1 MKQAVENRVHRTA
14 HPRGTEVV
22 RALLAA
28 AGIAGFVIG
37 VPIALATVAPI
48 RVPSSAPSF
57 GGVIDALSGPDD
69 GSLLIGTLTVI
80 AWLAWASFAVPLV
93 VELIASLRGVRTP
106 RLPLLGRAQRLAAGL
121 VATAGLL
128 MTAPVATAS
137 AASVG
142 DATAISAMPRVHL
155 QDPGPAQAPGYSS
168 ADAEGANAAQP
179 ASVTAATTLPSVT
192 VERGDTLWDLA
203 ERHLGSG
210 HRYTE
215 IRDLN
220 IGRAQPDGRA
230 LTDAHWIYPGW
241 HLLLPT
247 DAVDVAAQPVLPPAP
262 SEAPERAAAD
272 YTVVPGDTLWDIST
286 AQLGDPLRYPEI
298 VELNLGRPQPDGGAL
313 QDPELI
319 RPGWTLRLPDDVAR
333 SADPSLETRDD
344 GQAGLDDA
352 PRLIDDAGLGTA
364 LPETGGD
371 DATSNGD
378 DETRLHDDGTRA
390 AGDPTGGRHLA
401 EPAEEQV
408 PTEDDNRADV
418 VDAHDD
424 PGNLAPRFL
433 LGLTSLAAAG
443 VVGELARRRRLQ
455 QRARQVGQRITL
467 PDEGSPAHRAERTLR
482 TAEPPLTIAAL
493 KLAFSHL
500 ATRCFEA
507 ERDLPRV
514 AAVVVS
520 PEDVTLQLSDDDDAP
535 VPPFTATDARTW
547 SAPHRAL
554 ASMESADDP
563 GRPEPFPALVA
574 LGHSADG
581 TVLVNL
587 EAAGTLTIGGD
598 PAVAADIRRALVAEL
613 VTSDL
618 TGRIGLVAGPDFEPL
633 ARACDPARLQT
644 AAAAA
649 ITRTAERRL
658 SDVRHALDA
667 AGVEDTL
674 QARSDRLIGDV
685 WLPVVFDSPAA
696 TEAIPGPWTGT
707 VVVTLHA
714 TSETGW
720 TVTAD
725 EAGARIE
732 RLGLHFAPQRLNAE
746 RLGRL
751 VELLALAPPVDDPQP
766 QRPTPLTV
774 EILDALAALPSTEE
788 VDETSG
794 SLAPTVRVELLGPV
808 LITGLPAHAGHLSR
822 RSTELLV
829 YLALRGR
836 ATGPELDEA
845 LWYGERIDSQTRNSL
860 VYRTRQRV
868 GADVLPVVGAD
879 GIYRLGETVTTD
891 WSDFQRHARRG
902 LAAGLD
908 GIDDLRAAMNLVRDR
923 PLLGVRDA
931 DYAWAEH
938 DVQHM
943 ISTTADVAH
952 VLSRLLLES
961 GRAREG
967 LEAATKGLIVDAWS
981 ELLLDDALEA
991 ATAADDGTIAHRLR
1005 SRFAEDLGELAPD
1018 YLALTR
1024 TDVGGATR
1032 PQVDDRRPA
1041 GFARPADD

>member
-1 MKQAVENRVHRTA
+1 MKQTVENRVHRAA
-14 HPRGTEVV
+14 HPKGTEVARGLV
-22 RALLAA
+22 AA

-37 VPIALATVAPI
+37 VPIALAAVAPI

-57 GGVIDALSGPDD
+57 EGVIDALSRPDD
-69 GSLLIGTLTVI
+69 GNLLIDTLTVI
-80 AWLAWASFAVPLV
+80 AWLAWAAFAVPLV
-93 VELIASLRGVRTP
+93 IELIAALRGVPTP
-106 RLPLLGRAQRLAAGL
+106 RLPLLGPAQRLAAGL

-137 AASVG
+137 AAAAG
-142 DATAISAMPRVHL
+142 DPPVVSAMPRVHV
-155 QDPGPAQAPGYSS
+155 QTPDRAQAPENSS
-168 ADAEGANAAQP
+168 PDADGANPARP
-179 ASVTAATTLPSVT
+179 ASVTATTTPSVT
-192 VERGDTLWDLA
+192 VVRGDTLWDLA

-220 IGRAQPDGRA
+220 LGRPQPDGRA

-241 HLLLPT
+241 HLLLPA
-247 DAVDVAAQPVLPPAP
+247 DAVDAAAQPVLTPAP
-262 SEAPERAAAD
+262 SEAAERAAAD
-272 YTVVPGDTLWDIST
+272 YTVVPGDTLWGIS
-286 AQLGDPLRYPEI
+286 AEQLGDPQRYPEI
-298 VELNLGRPQPDGGAL
+298 VDLNRGRPQPDGGTL
-313 QDPELI
+313 EDPDLI
-319 RPGWTLRLPDDVAR
+319 RPGWTLRLPEDLVSSSGLPLGTHDDA
-333 SADPSLETRDD
+333 
-344 GQAGLDDA
+344 QAGLDDA
-352 PRLIDDAGLGTA
+352 PPVHNDAELGTA
-364 LPETGGD
+364 PPEAASGD
-371 DATSNGD
+371 TAANPD
-378 DETRLHDDGTRA
+378 DGVQHDDDGTRA
-390 AGDPTGGRHLA
+390 ADDATGGRHVA
-401 EPAEEQV
+401 EPPEDQV
-408 PTEDDNRADV
+408 PAEDDNPTEV

-424 PGNLAPRFL
+424 DADLAPRFL

-443 VVGELARRRRLQ
+443 VIGELARRRRLQ
-455 QRARQVGQRITL
+455 QRARRVGERIAL
-467 PDEGSPAHRAERTLR
+467 PEVGSPTHRAERTLR
-482 TAEPPLTIAAL
+482 TAEPPLTVGAL
-493 KLAFSHL
+493 KLAFSHF
-500 ATRCFEA
+500 ATRCYES

-514 AAVVVS
+514 AAVVVT
-520 PEDVTLQLSDDDDAP
+520 PEEVTLHLSDDDDAP
-535 VPPFTATDARTW
+535 VPPFTATGARTW

-554 ASMESADDP
+554 TSMPSADDP
-563 GRPEPFPALVA
+563 GRPEPFPTLVT

-581 TVLVNL
+581 TVLLNL

-613 VTSDL
+613 VTNDL
-618 TGRIGLVAGPDFEPL
+618 TGRIGLVAGEDFESL

-644 AAAAA
+644 APAAA
-649 ITRTAERRL
+649 IARAADRRL
-658 SDVRHALDA
+658 SDVRNALGA
-667 AGVEDTL
+667 AGLDDTL

-685 WLPVVFDSPAA
+685 WLPVVFDSPDAPK
-696 TEAIPGPWTGT
+696 THPRPWMGT
-707 VVVTLHA
+707 VVVTVHA

-732 RLGLHFAPQRLNAE
+732 PLGLHVHPQRLNAE
-746 RLGRL
+746 GLRRL
-751 VELLALAPPVDDPQP
+751 VELLALAPPVDNAQL

-774 EILDALAALPSTEE
+774 EILDAAAALPPTEE
-788 VDETSG
+788 ADETSE
-794 SLAPTVRVELLGPV
+794 APRPTVRVELLGPV
-808 LITGLPAHAGHLSR
+808 LITGLPHQAGHLSR

-879 GIYRLGETVTTD
+879 GIYRLGGAATTD

-908 GIDDLRAAMNLVRDR
+908 GIDDLRSAMNLVRDR

-931 DYAWAEH
+931 DYTWAEH

-943 ISTTADVAH
+943 ISTIADVAH

-961 GRAREG
+961 GRARDG

-991 ATAADDGTIAHRLR
+991 AIAADDATAADRLR
-1005 SRFAEDLGELAPD
+1005 RRYLEDSEMVPP
-1018 YLALTR
+1018 R
-1024 TDVGGATR
+1024 SSKH
-1032 PQVDDRRPA
+1032 
-1041 GFARPADD
+1041 